1 MKQKLLNNLRLRA
14 VWLVAMILCAVTGAW
29 ADEVTYKLTIDASS
43 FNTTSYAANNNEKTS
58 NAVCVTDNTKTFE
71 VNWTSNQV
79 MKSGTNMQW
88 QKSKGVIY
96 NSTDLGTITKVTV
109 TSSAGSFTT
118 YYGEEAQP
126 SSSTTVGN
134 GFFQIKVGGATGT
147 VSLIE
152 VTFTVTEGGDTN
164 LEESN
169 LALKGAPVAL
179 SFDLY
184 NKADAQVIEYTTSS
198 TGAVTVSSSEFV
210 ETSVDAGNKTI
221 TVTPVKKTSEAQ
233 TITVSQAADDTYA
246 AGSATFTVTIT
257 DSTPKTGAW
266 VLTDLA
272 DLTSEDVFVI
282 VGNNGSTYALSN
294 DKGTGSAPSAVA
306 VTIENEEITSDVDDN
321 IKWTISGN
329 DTDGYT
335 FYPNG
340 DTEKWLY
347 CTNTNN
353 GVRVGTND
361 GNTFIISE
369 DYLKHVATSRFV
381 GIYNSS
387 DWRCYT
393 NTSGNIANQSFSFYK
408 YEDNIETPSP
418 RISANNVNI
427 EYNITNGA
435 IAFTVNN
442 PVDGGVITAESS
454 ENWLTIG
461 AVGENVPFTCSA
473 NDAATDRTA
482 SVTLTYTYNTE
493 ETVTKNVT
501 VTQAGNPDAVMSIAE
516 VREQGTGAVQTR
528 GIVTS
533 CVGTTGYIQDE
544 TAAICVYGISLNLG
558 DEVKVSGTLTTYN
571 GLLEITNPTVNVLS
585 QDNSIAPEVMT
596 IEEVN
601 ASAKQGWLVKI
612 ENATVTAINGQNTT
626 IAQGNN
632 SIVVRGI
639 SGVDYAVDDV
649 ISLTGNIG
657 CYNTAQIANPANV
670 TVQVVASISLDN
682 NTIEATAEETQGTI
696 NVTYNNITDV
706 LAEVKFYEAD
716 GTTAATYDWIEAE
729 IDNSNNVYYVIS
741 ANNGDAR
748 TAYMKVYAL
757 DDESNDIYSELITV
771 SQEAYVAPVPSI
783 NASNVDLTYDATA
796 GEIAYTIT
804 NPVQDVDLTAVTT
817 ADWISNITVTADKVT
832 FTTTENEG
840 NVDRQATITLS
851 YTGAEDKAITV
862 TQAHFEV
869 DYANLPFEWEG
880 GASEDL
886 KELSGVTA
894 NSLGSDYASGNTP
907 YLIKFDGTGDYIQ
920 VKTDGRPGVASIGI
934 KMIGGA
940 STSTITVQESSD
952 GEDFSD
958 VEELTISGTQNTVLE
973 LVTTQDFA
981 SDSRFVRFYFTKGSN
996 VGVGPI
1002 SITKYSSEPS
1012 IIAENVELTFDATS
1026 GEIAYTI
1033 KNPVESEELTASTEA
1048 EWISNLTVDS
1058 ENNKVTFTTTANNG
1072 TERSAT
1078 ITLNYASISKNIT
1091 VTQAE
1096 FIYAALPFIWDDN
1109 TTPVGVE
1116 NSGVATYGGSPY
1128 MKFDGTG
1135 DYLILTL
1142 NEVPGTLTFDIQGNG
1157 FSGGTFKVQTSV
1169 DGKSYSDLETYTEL
1183 TSTKQSQSFDLSSDV
1198 RYIKWIY
1205 TEKVS
1210 GNVALGNFVLTA
1222 PITVTLNDYGFA
1234 TFASTYPLDFTNT
1247 SDYDS
1252 WQVTGV
1258 QNTAISFEKIESK
1271 VAAGTGVLL
1280 TGYANETITLTRASS
1295 GSALSGNKLQG
1306 ITSATE
1312 VEADQYFGLKGNEF
1326 VKVNAGT
1333 IAAGKAV
1340 LPVGVLPAGVKSLT
1354 FNFNGVP
1361 TGVNGFETV
1370 DAENARIF
1378 NLAGQR
1384 LSAPQKGL
1392 NIVNGKK
1399 VLVK

>member
-29 ADEVTYKLTIDASS
+29 ADEVTYTFTANSWTATSGGNAANWTAGKNGAGFSNNGIQVTTSATGANGTSPEEYSNISKIVVTYNTNKSAGAGSIDVKIGNNDATSNNVAFSGSADGRTANFTTEYNYDAPQSGAVKLTVNTTTNSIYLVSVAITYSSGGGSSAVSTSVTIDASDITNTNVFEGTDAGS
-43 FNTTSYAANNNEKTS
+43 LAATVKAGEDAIEGAAVTWSGNNDDVATINTT
-58 NAVCVTDNTKTFE
+58 
-71 VNWTSNQV
+71 
-79 MKSGTNMQW
+79 
-88 QKSKGVIY
+88 
-96 NSTDLGTITKVTV
+96 
-109 TSSAGSFTT
+109 
-118 YYGEEAQP
+118 
-126 SSSTTVGN
+126 
-134 GFFQIKVGGATGT
+134 
-147 VSLIE
+147 
-152 VTFTVTEGGDTN
+152 
-164 LEESN
+164 
-169 LALKGAPVAL
+169 
-179 SFDLY
+179 
-184 NKADAQVIEYTTSS
+184 
-198 TGAVTVSSSEFV
+198 TGAVTLV
-210 ETSVDAGNKTI
+210 
-221 TVTPVKKTSEAQ
+221 
-233 TITVSQAADDTYA
+233 A
-246 AGSATFTVTIT
+246 AGSVTFTASYAGVENTYKPSSKTYTMTVTNSDPNAPGTENNPYTVAQARAAIDAGTGVTGVYATGIVSEIVTAYSSQFHNISYNISADGLTTSDQLQAYRGKSYNGDNFTSEDDIQVGDVVVVYGNLTKYSSTYEFAQDNQLVSLVRKPAAPTFSPIAGAVASGTEVTLSTTTQGATIYYTIDGTDPTSSSTEYTEAIEITEATTIKAIAVKETLSSDVATAAYTIAAAVDTPTFSPEAGTYNAAQTVTISCGT
-257 DSTPKTGAW
+257 AGATIYYSFDNEVWTEYTEALNINESKTVYAKAEKEGSVTSYANAAYTLEIPAITFVDATPKNLTYEAQNYDFAFTGAY
-266 VLTDLA
+266 T
-272 DLTSEDVFVI
+272 
-282 VGNNGSTYALSN
+282 
-294 DKGTGSAPSAVA
+294 TGSFAVVVCDYEGNAKTYDWFSAELIEDA
-306 VTIENEEITSDVDDN
+306 V
-321 IKWTISGN
+321 
-329 DTDGYT
+329 
-335 FYPNG
+335 
-340 DTEKWLY
+340 
-347 CTNTNN
+347 
-353 GVRVGTND
+353 R
-361 GNTFIISE
+361 
-369 DYLKHVATSRFV
+369 
-381 GIYNSS
+381 
-387 DWRCYT
+387 
-393 NTSGNIANQSFSFYK
+393 
-408 YEDNIETPSP
+408 
-418 RISANNVNI
+418 
-427 EYNITNGA
+427 
-435 IAFTVNN
+435 
-442 PVDGGVITAESS
+442 
-454 ENWLTIG
+454 
-461 AVGENVPFTCSA
+461 
-473 NDAATDRTA
+473 
-482 SVTLTYTYNTE
+482 VTLTQNE
-493 ETVTKNVT
+493 DTKNSRTAYFKVT
-501 VTQAGNPDAVMSIAE
+501 AD
-516 VREQGTGAVQTR
+516 
-528 GIVTS
+528 
-533 CVGTTGYIQDE
+533 
-544 TAAICVYGISLNLG
+544 
-558 DEVKVSGTLTTYN
+558 
-571 GLLEITNPTVNVLS
+571 
-585 QDNSIAPEVMT
+585 
-596 IEEVN
+596 
-601 ASAKQGWLVKI
+601 
-612 ENATVTAINGQNTT
+612 NATSEVFQVEQN
-626 IAQGNN
+626 AL
-632 SIVVRGI
+632 V
-639 SGVDYAVDDV
+639 VDYA
-649 ISLTGNIG
+649 T
-657 CYNTAQIANPANV
+657 
-670 TVQVVASISLDN
+670 
-682 NTIEATAEETQGTI
+682 
-696 NVTYNNITDV
+696 
-706 LAEVKFYEAD
+706 
-716 GTTAATYDWIEAE
+716 
-729 IDNSNNVYYVIS
+729 
-741 ANNGDAR
+741 
-748 TAYMKVYAL
+748 
-757 DDESNDIYSELITV
+757 
-771 SQEAYVAPVPSI
+771 
-783 NASNVDLTYDATA
+783 
-796 GEIAYTIT
+796 
-804 NPVQDVDLTAVTT
+804 
-817 ADWISNITVTADKVT
+817 
-832 FTTTENEG
+832 
-840 NVDRQATITLS
+840 
-851 YTGAEDKAITV
+851 
-862 TQAHFEV
+862 
-869 DYANLPFEWEG
+869 LPFSWAG
-880 GASEDL
+880 GASADL
-886 KELSGVTA
+886 KALDGVTA
-894 NSLGSDYASGNTP
+894 NGLGSDYASGHAP
-907 YLIKFDGTGDYIQ
+907 YLVKLDGTGDYIQ
-920 VKTDGRPGVASIGI
+920 VKTDGRPGVASIEV

-940 STSTITVQESSD
+940 NTSTITVQESND
-952 GEDFSD
+952 GENFTN
-958 VEELTISGTQNTVLE
+958 VENLEISGALNTTLN
-973 LVTTQDFA
+973 LSTTNDFA

-1295 GSALSGNKLQG
+1295 GSALSGNKLEG
-1306 ITSATE
+1306 ITEATE
-1312 VEADQYFGLKGNEF
+1312 VAADTYFGLKGNEF

-1340 LPVGVLPAGVKSLT
+1340 LPTSVLPAGVKSFT